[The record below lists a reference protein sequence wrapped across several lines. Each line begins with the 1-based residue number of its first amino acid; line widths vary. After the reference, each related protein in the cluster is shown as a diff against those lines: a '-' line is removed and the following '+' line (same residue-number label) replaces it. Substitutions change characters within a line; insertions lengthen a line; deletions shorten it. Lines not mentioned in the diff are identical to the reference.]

1 MADGD
6 SNIGG
11 GGGGRFPATRWSA
24 VLAARSADAAERSR
38 GLDQL
43 ISAYWKPVYKYIRM
57 RWNKPREDAQ
67 DLTQGFFAR
76 VIEKGFFDRY
86 DPGKARLRT
95 FVRVCVDGMV
105 ANEAKAA
112 GRLKRGGDAVHIS
125 LDFDSAE
132 TELGRAGASFVTQDK
147 PAMREIAS
155 PDSMEE
161 FFEKEWVRS
170 LFSVAVETLRGEC
183 ERRGKQIHF
192 RLFEIYDLEDS
203 GDGRTSYEHLA
214 RDFGIAVT
222 DVTNHLSY
230 VRREF
235 RRIALEKLRE
245 MCASEDEFRREA
257 RAIFGIEPA

>member
-1 MADGD
+1 LLRVADD
-6 SNIGG
+6 DTNAGG
-11 GGGGRFPATRWSA
+11 GGGGRFPLTRWSA
-24 VLAARSADAAERSR
+24 VVAARSDDPAERAR
-38 GLDQL
+38 ALDL
-43 ISAYWKPVYKYIRM
+43 LVRAYWKPVYKYIRI

-67 DLTQGFFAR
+67 DLTQEFFAR
-76 VIEKGFFDRY
+76 AIAKGFFDRF
-86 DPGKARLRT
+86 DPAKARLRT

-132 TELGRAGASFVTQDK
+132 TELGRA
-147 PAMREIAS
+147 PAPGLREIAS
-155 PDSMEE
+155 PDSMDE

-170 LFSVAVETLRGEC
+170 LFSLAVGTLREEC
-183 ERRGKQIHF
+183 EQRGKQIHF
-192 RLFEIYDLEDS
+192 RLFEIYDLVDHKAAA
-203 GDGRTSYEHLA
+203 RASYDDLA

-222 DVTNHLSY
+222 DVTNYLSFA
-230 VRREF
+230 RREF

-257 RAIFGIEPA
+257 RAIFGIDPA